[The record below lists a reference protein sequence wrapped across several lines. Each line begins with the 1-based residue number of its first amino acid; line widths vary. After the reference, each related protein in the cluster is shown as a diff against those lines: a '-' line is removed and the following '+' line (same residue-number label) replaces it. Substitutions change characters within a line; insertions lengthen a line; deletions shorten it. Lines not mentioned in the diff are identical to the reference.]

1 MGIEEVVVTITKDGS
16 VQVATN
22 GFTGL
27 SCTSA
32 TAGLE
37 RMLGNEVLER
47 TMTDEAFL
55 EQGVLE
61 SLGEF
66 SDTRPQDIWPVV
78 GQPMHETIAI
88 RGPRVCVIDAK

>member
-1 MGIEEVVVTITKDGS
+1 VGIEEVVVTIAKDGS

-27 SCTSA
+27 ACTSA

-55 EQGVLE
+55 EQGASGGLVQE
-61 SLGEF
+61 AG
-66 SDTRPQDIWPVV
+66 
-78 GQPMHETIAI
+78 GQSGTGA
-88 RGPRVCVIDAK
+88 AW

>member
-1 MGIEEVVVTITKDGS
+1 MGIEEVVVTIAKDGS

-55 EQGVLE
+55 EQGASGGLVQE
-61 SLGEF
+61 AG
-66 SDTRPQDIWPVV
+66 
-78 GQPMHETIAI
+78 GQS
-88 RGPRVCVIDAK
+88 GPGASW

>member
-1 MGIEEVVVTITKDGS
+1 MGIEEVVVTIAKDGS

-27 SCTSA
+27 ACTSA

-55 EQGVLE
+55 EQGASGGLVQE
-61 SLGEF
+61 AG
-66 SDTRPQDIWPVV
+66 
-78 GQPMHETIAI
+78 GQS
-88 RGPRVCVIDAK
+88 GPGASW

>member
-1 MGIEEVVVTITKDGS
+1 MTIAKDGS

-27 SCTSA
+27 ACTSA

-66 SDTRPQDIWPVV
+66 SDPRPQDIRPVV

-88 RGPRVCVIDAK
+88 RGPRVCVIDGK

>member
-1 MGIEEVVVTITKDGS
+1 MGIEEVVVTIAKDGS

-55 EQGVLE
+55 EQGASGGLVQE
-61 SLGEF
+61 AGGQ
-66 SDTRPQDIWPVV
+66 TRTGASW
-78 GQPMHETIAI
+78 
-88 RGPRVCVIDAK
+88 

>member
-1 MGIEEVVVTITKDGS
+1 MGIEEVVVTIAKDGS
-16 VQVATN
+16 VHVATN

-27 SCTSA
+27 ACTSA

-55 EQGVLE
+55 EQGASGGLVQE
-61 SLGEF
+61 AG
-66 SDTRPQDIWPVV
+66 
-78 GQPMHETIAI
+78 GQSGTGASW
-88 RGPRVCVIDAK
+88 

>member
-1 MGIEEVVVTITKDGS
+1 MGIEEVVVTIAKDGS

-22 GFTGL
+22 GFIGMA
-27 SCTSA
+27 CTSA

-55 EQGVLE
+55 EQGASGGLVQE
-61 SLGEF
+61 AG
-66 SDTRPQDIWPVV
+66 
-78 GQPMHETIAI
+78 GQSGTGASW
-88 RGPRVCVIDAK
+88 

>member
-1 MGIEEVVVTITKDGS
+1 MTIAKDGS

-55 EQGVLE
+55 EQGA
-61 SLGEF
+61 SGELV
-66 SDTRPQDIWPVV
+66 QEAG
-78 GQPMHETIAI
+78 GQAGTGASW
-88 RGPRVCVIDAK
+88 

>member
-1 MGIEEVVVTITKDGS
+1 MGIEEVVVTIAKDGS

-47 TMTDEAFL
+47 TMTDEAYL
-55 EQGVLE
+55 EQGNSGGLVQE
-61 SLGEF
+61 AG
-66 SDTRPQDIWPVV
+66 
-78 GQPMHETIAI
+78 GQAGTGASW
-88 RGPRVCVIDAK
+88 